1 MCSARE
7 KIPVE
12 GFYEGTGER
21 ALEGLNLVPSR
32 VTMRLVKSNLS
43 LSEIVIRVRC
53 RSAYSAY
60 YY

>member
-32 VTMRLVKSNLS
+32 VTMRLVKRDPCLDQIQSSPYALR
-43 LSEIVIRVRC
+43 ER
-53 RSAYSAY
+53 
-60 YY
+60 